1 MSAESSTRHW
11 PMARKTVLYIA
22 ASLDGYIASDDGSI
36 EWLVKYDSSI
46 SGYDEFISTVD
57 TVVMGYATFRQLTE
71 ELSVGVWPYEGM
83 DAYVVSSRDHEN
95 RKEVTFVKDPIKLVE
110 ELKRKDGKTIW
121 IVGGAKLAHSLFDA
135 GLIDE
140 LVLTIVPE
148 SIGKGIPLFPKTPMT
163 LQTIQTKHYG
173 PFVEIT
179 YTIKSNK

>member
-1 MSAESSTRHW
+1 MSAGCLKRHW

-22 ASLDGYIASDDGSI
+22 TSLDGYIASDDGSI
-36 EWLVKYDSSI
+36 DWLVKYDSSI
-46 SGYDEFISTVD
+46 SGYPEFIKNVD
-57 TVVMGYATFRQLTE
+57 TVVMGYTTYRQLSE
-71 ELSVGVWPYEGM
+71 ELSVGEWPYEGLE
-83 DAYVVSSRDHEN
+83 AYVVSSSDHAN

-110 ELKRKDGKTIW
+110 ELKNKDGKTIW
-121 IVGGAKLAHSLFDA
+121 IVGGAKLAHSLFEA

-148 SIGKGIPLFPKTPMT
+148 SIGRGIPLFPTTPMA

-179 YTIKSNK
+179 YALKSTK

>member
-1 MSAESSTRHW
+1 
-11 PMARKTVLYIA
+11 MARKTVLYIA
-22 ASLDGYIASDDGSI
+22 TSLDGYIASSDGSI
-36 EWLVKYDSSI
+36 DWLVKYDSSI

-57 TVVMGYATFRQLTE
+57 TVVMGYTTYRQLSE
-71 ELSVGVWPYEGM
+71 ELSVGEWPYEGLEV
-83 DAYVVSSRDHEN
+83 YVVSSRDHEN

-121 IVGGAKLAHSLFDA
+121 IVGGAKLAHRLFEK

-148 SIGKGIPLFPKTPMT
+148 SIGRGIPLFPKTPMT

-179 YTIKSNK
+179 YAIKSTN